1 MNATSQKCLERGLDS
16 LEDVMMIGSDKGE
29 EGGSGVYRERGGLLL
44 EGPAEDER
52 QGEWGMDMGLKCV
65 LKLDTGTER
74 QE

>member
-1 MNATSQKCLERGLDS
+1 
-16 LEDVMMIGSDKGE
+16 MIGSDKGE

-52 QGEWGMDMGLKCV
+52 QGEWGMYMGLKCV